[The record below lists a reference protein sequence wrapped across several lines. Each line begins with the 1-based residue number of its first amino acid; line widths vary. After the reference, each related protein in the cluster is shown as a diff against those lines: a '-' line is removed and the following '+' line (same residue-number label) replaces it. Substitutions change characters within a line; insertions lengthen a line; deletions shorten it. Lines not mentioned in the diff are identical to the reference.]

1 MHVFEYTCDFIDIC
15 WVLGMNHEIKYDLTL
30 DFSLHLEPNLN
41 SYCSCA
47 ILQYKSSLTSF
58 NIVSHHFHWGL

>member
-1 MHVFEYTCDFIDIC
+1 MKQNVQ
-15 WVLGMNHEIKYDLTL
+15 YDSTL

-47 ILQYKSSLTSF
+47 ILQYKSSLTNF
-58 NIVSHHFHWGL
+58 DIVSHHFHWGL